1 MADGGYFASLSAAL
15 RQAGVFQPCL
25 VLDRDRLDWN
35 IGQVEKRL
43 APNLGLRLVD
53 KSLPS
58 LPLLRYIADALRE
71 RRVMTFHLP
80 VTRAVMQAL
89 PDADLLFGKPMPVE
103 AAGAPLADGDAD
115 WDRVCWL
122 IDTEQRLAEY
132 GGLARQLGRTLRV
145 AFEVDVGLH
154 RGGLADAD
162 ALRRVLARMA
172 EWPDLRCD
180 GIMAYEAHA
189 PHIPGLFG
197 GPGKALAQAQS
208 ALAAFAGCL
217 GPEQR
222 AIVNVGGSKTALLYG
237 ADTVANETSI
247 GSAFVLP
254 SDFDTAGLD
263 GFQSAAF
270 IATPILKVVEPRLPG
285 PAVVTKALQALGR
298 FPRHGCFLYGG
309 KWMAEPVFP
318 EGMSESA
325 LFGLSSNQQFM
336 GLPAGTQVQ
345 PGDHAFL
352 RPTQSEAVLQQFGS
366 IKVFSAGRI
375 VDDWP
380 ALPMG

>member
-1 MADGGYFASLSAAL
+1 MVEGAYFASLSAAL
-15 RQAGVFQPCL
+15 REAGVFQPCL

-43 APNLGLRLVD
+43 SPNLGLRLVD
-53 KSLPS
+53 KSLAS

-80 VTRAVMQAL
+80 VTRAVLQAF

-103 AAGAPLADGDAD
+103 GAGAALTDGDPA

-122 IDTEQRLAEY
+122 IDTEKRLAEY
-132 GGLARQLGRTLRV
+132 GGLARQLRRPLRI

-154 RGGLADAD
+154 RGGFRDPD
-162 ALRRVLARMA
+162 ALRKALGRLA
-172 EWPDLRCD
+172 EWPELTCE

-197 GPGKALAQAQS
+197 GPGEALKQAQE

-217 GPEQR
+217 GPGQR
-222 AIVNVGGSKTALLYG
+222 TIVNVGGSKTALLYG
-237 ADTVANETSI
+237 GETVANETSI

-263 GFQSAAF
+263 GFQQAAF
-270 IATPILKVVEPRLPG
+270 IAAPVLKVVDPRLPG
-285 PAVVTKALQALGR
+285 PPFVTKALQALGR

-318 EGMSESA
+318 EGTAENA

-336 GLPAGTQVQ
+336 GLPAGTQVR
-345 PGDHAFL
+345 PGDHVFL
-352 RPTQSEAVLQQFGS
+352 RPTQSEAILQQFGS
-366 IKVFSAGRI
+366 IKVFSGGRI